1 LLSALGA
8 GNWIDPKENNTMSIL
23 QFPITLPVLDEKA
36 EETRVSIRLPGSL
49 PIVDVYGSGPPGGG
63 EPLPEPDEESKDAQQ
78 RKAA

>member
-8 GNWIDPKENNTMSIL
+8 GNWIDPKENNTMSVL
-23 QFPITLPVLDEKA
+23 QFPITLPVLDDKA

-49 PIVDVYGSGPPGGG
+49 PIVDVYSSGPPGGG
-63 EPLPEPDEESKDAQQ
+63 EPLPELEEEVKNAPE